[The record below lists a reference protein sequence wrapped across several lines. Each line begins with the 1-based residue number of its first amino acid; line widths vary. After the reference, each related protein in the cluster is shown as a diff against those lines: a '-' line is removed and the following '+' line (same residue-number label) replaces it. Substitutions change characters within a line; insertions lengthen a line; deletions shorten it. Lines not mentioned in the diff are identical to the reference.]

1 MATATEPT
9 TEAGA
14 TAADGA
20 ANKTSNKG
28 GGSSSS
34 SSKDYYGY
42 LFEDNKTPT
51 KTLDA
56 LLRAIAKHIVRS
68 VLSLLDVERLF
79 ARPIVMGSID

>member
-28 GGSSSS
+28 GGSSS

>member
-14 TAADGA
+14 TATDGA
-20 ANKTSNKG
+20 ASKTSNKS
-28 GGSSSS
+28 GSSSS

-56 LLRAIAKHIVRS
+56 VLRAIAKHIVRS
-68 VLSLLDVERLF
+68 ALVLLDAECQV
-79 ARPIVMGSID
+79 ARPIAMGSIS